1 MTGRQKP
8 DLLTHV
14 SGNLYLESVI
24 YLCMLTEDSIG
35 EDLHVG
41 REGGWRADLAAELPV
56 DYAVAGPADT
66 TCQ

>member
-1 MTGRQKP
+1 
-8 DLLTHV
+8 
-14 SGNLYLESVI
+14 
-24 YLCMLTEDSIG
+24 MLTEDSIG

-41 REGGWRADLAAELPV
+41 REGGWRADLAAGLPV